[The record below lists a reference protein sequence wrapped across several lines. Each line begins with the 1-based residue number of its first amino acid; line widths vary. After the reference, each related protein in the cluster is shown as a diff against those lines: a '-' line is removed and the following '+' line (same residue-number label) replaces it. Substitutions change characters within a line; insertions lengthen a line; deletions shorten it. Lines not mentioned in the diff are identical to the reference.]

1 MKRPRIFLLVLT
13 AALVFVA
20 AQAFT
25 QDKALAVGTDAPQV
39 DGVVKAGEYAVQKDY
54 GSMQISLSRTADTL
68 FVGAVGGTTGWIAVG
83 LDSQK
88 MDGATIFM
96 GFVGE
101 DGKVQLKP
109 QAGSGHKHSDVSDKA
124 VADSVISY
132 AIKESKGKTTLE
144 VAVKAETYIQDGQ
157 KSLDLIFA
165 IGPAKSFSPYHIFRG
180 SQSVALAQ

>member
-1 MKRPRIFLLVLT
+1 
-13 AALVFVA
+13 
-20 AQAFT
+20 
-25 QDKALAVGTDAPQV
+25 
-39 DGVVKAGEYAVQKDY
+39 
-54 GSMQISLSRTADTL
+54 
-68 FVGAVGGTTGWIAVG
+68 
-83 LDSQK
+83 

-101 DGKVQLKP
+101 DGKVQFKP

>member
-1 MKRPRIFLLVLT
+1 MKRPRILPLVLT
-13 AALVFVA
+13 AVLVFVGA
-20 AQAFT
+20 EGFAQT
-25 QDKALAVGTDAPQV
+25 LAVGTAKPEV

-68 FVGAVGGTTGWIAVG
+68 FVAAVGGTTGWIAVG
-83 LDSQK
+83 LGSVK
-88 MDGATIFM
+88 MEGATIFM

-101 DGKVQLKP
+101 DGKVQFKP